1 MAHSQA
7 AAATAETP
15 NSKRTNSNGHAPD
28 AEAQEDAGTGSLTFV
43 TTDGERITFSD
54 LAIPP
59 ADEAC
64 LAGEEA
70 LAKIWD
76 RPAEDR
82 AWDAALM
89 NPANHLS

>member
-7 AAATAETP
+7 TAATAETP
-15 NSKRTNSNGHAPD
+15 GSKRANTNGHEPES
-28 AEAQEDAGTGSLTFV
+28 EAQEAAATGSLTFV
-43 TTDGERITFSD
+43 TTEGERITFSD
-54 LAIPP
+54 LAMPP

-70 LAKIWD
+70 LAKIWN

-82 AWDAALM
+82 AWRDL
-89 NPANHLS
+89 